1 MLRTLGKCTAAV
13 IIFLIAAVVITFASI
28 NSPNGSIR
36 EEKTSSENINI
47 YTLSDYKGRI
57 ALYKQGYAMPVE
69 IYDIYVDSLPEEE
82 QEKVESGIEAKT
94 DAEILKIIEAYTS

>member
-1 MLRTLGKCTAAV
+1 MIRILLKCTAAV
-13 IIFLIAAVVITFASI
+13 LIFLIAALTITFVSI
-28 NSPNGSIR
+28 NSSNGTIR
-36 EEKTSSENINI
+36 EEKTTAANMNL

-82 QEKVESGIEAKT
+82 QKKVETGINADT